1 MKFHILTIFPEA
13 FDSYFSSSILWN
25 AIKNNLFSVEFYKIN
40 DFSDKKFHHIDDK
53 AYGMHG
59 QVISPEPLA
68 KALDFIWE
76 KIWKKVPIIYLTP
89 SGKLLNQ
96 PDIENYVQDMWD
108 EVIIICGHYEWID
121 QRIRDMYVTHEIS
134 IWEYVLS
141 SGELSAMVFID
152 SFVRHIPDVLWNRE
166 SLIEESF
173 SEKLDRKKEYPVYT
187 RPQEFRWI
195 KVPDILTSG
204 NHAEIEKWKYNN
216 LH

>member
-13 FDSYFSSSILWN
+13 FDSYISSSILWN
-25 AIKNNLFSVEFYKIN
+25 AIEKWLFWVDFYKIN
-40 DFSDKKFHHIDDK
+40 DFSDKKFKHIDDK

-68 KALDFIWE
+68 KALDFIWN
-76 KIWKKVPIIYLTP
+76 KIWKKVPIIYMTP
-89 SGKLLNQ
+89 AWDLLNQ
-96 PDIENYVQDMWD
+96 EKVEKYSSTFWE

-121 QRIRDMYVTHEIS
+121 QRIRDIYVTHEIS

-141 SGELSAMVFID
+141 SGEISAMVFID
-152 SFVRHIPDVLWNRE
+152 ALVRHIPEVLWNPE
-166 SLIEESF
+166 SLEEESF
-173 SEKLDRKKEYPVYT
+173 SEKLERKKEYPVYT
-187 RPQEFRWI
+187 RPKEFRGLL
-195 KVPDILTSG
+195 VPDVLTSW